1 MSLESVG
8 TWDLEDVALDGL
20 QHDGLLAVE
29 AAEAML
35 EYLSFTA
42 CEIWVASMVGHRS
55 VAVGLQRN
63 TF

>member
-42 CEIWVASMVGHRS
+42 CEIWVASMVGH
-55 VAVGLQRN
+55 
-63 TF
+63 